1 MQMMR
6 PTSKHKL
13 NVRTSKLENAYEFLK
28 KLSKKSLIVSFFS
41 IMFVFLAIPLTTV
54 LAEPSENTVAINLG
68 GSDQNVI
75 DIIILLTVLSI
86 IPSLVIMTTAFTRIV
101 IVLSF
106 LRSAIGTQQA
116 PPNQVLIGMA
126 LVLTLFVM
134 SPTLNEINEVAYK
147 PYTEEKI
154 TQEECLEKAQV
165 PLKRFMLKQTKNSD
179 LKLFMEMSETTLE
192 EGKDSTELPLLVII
206 PSFVTSELKRA
217 FLIGFL
223 LFIPF
228 LIIDMIVASTLM
240 SMGMMMLPPS
250 MISLPFKLLLFV
262 LVDGWGLLFSSLV
275 GSFNL

>member
-6 PTSKHKL
+6 PTSKEKL
-13 NVRTSKLENAYEFLK
+13 NDRTSKLKNAYEFLK

-41 IMFVFLAIPLTTV
+41 IMFVFLAVPLTNV
-54 LAEPSENTVAINLG
+54 LAEPSENSVAINLG

-75 DIIILLTVLSI
+75 DIIILLTVLSL

-126 LVLTLFVM
+126 LILTLFVM
-134 SPTLNEINEVAYK
+134 SPTLNEINEVAYQ
-147 PYTEEKI
+147 PYTEKKI

-165 PLKRFMLKQTKNSD
+165 PIKQFMLKQTKNSD

-223 LFIPF
+223 LYIPF

-275 GSFNL
+275 SSFNL

>member
-6 PTSKHKL
+6 PTSKEKL
-13 NVRTSKLENAYEFLK
+13 NDRTSKLENAYEFLK

-41 IMFVFLAIPLTTV
+41 IMFVFLAVPLTNV
-54 LAEPSENTVAINLG
+54 LAEPSENSVAINLG

-75 DIIILLTVLSI
+75 DIIILLTVLSL

-126 LVLTLFVM
+126 LILTLFVM
-134 SPTLNEINEVAYK
+134 SPTLNEINEVAYQ
-147 PYTEEKI
+147 PYTEKKI

-165 PLKRFMLKQTKNSD
+165 PIKQFMLKQTKNSD

-275 GSFNL
+275 SSFNL